1 MNQFKLNRKMKL
13 VIASILVLLVLVGCQ
28 NVIDP
33 DTGRVATEH
42 IIGLDTPWNFSEMGF
57 FTAILIYPM
66 AQIINLSEYVGVT
79 LAIIILTLAIQVLT
93 YRSTVKSTVMTQR
106 MQLIQPEVQKLQEK
120 YKDRTDQQ
128 SQMKMGQETQALYK
142 KYDIKMSAAFTPML
156 ISMPVL
162 IAVWQSVQRAE
173 SVYNGSLFGYS
184 LAVTPKTGM
193 FDLIPFYF
201 IVFIFMALS
210 QALGVLGPQWLN
222 KQAQKKLPVYKQ
234 SDKPVQG
241 QGMMYFMLVFML
253 YIGFTLPAAMCIYL
267 AVSSLLR
274 FAQTAYIQNKY
285 VHNKKEAI

>member
-142 KYDIKMSAAFTPML
+142 YDIKMSAAFSHVDLNASTHRRMA
-156 ISMPVL
+156 IRYN
-162 IAVWQSVQRAE
+162 VQNP
-173 SVYNGSLFGYS
+173 STTDHS
-184 LAVTPKTGM
+184 LA
-193 FDLIPFYF
+193 I
-201 IVFIFMALS
+201 
-210 QALGVLGPQWLN
+210 
-222 KQAQKKLPVYKQ
+222 
-234 SDKPVQG
+234 
-241 QGMMYFMLVFML
+241 
-253 YIGFTLPAAMCIYL
+253 
-267 AVSSLLR
+267 
-274 FAQTAYIQNKY
+274 
-285 VHNKKEAI
+285 H

>member
-1 MNQFKLNRKMKL
+1 MKL

-66 AQIINLSEYVGVT
+66 AQIINFLSEYVGVT

-142 KYDIKMSAAFTPML
+142 KYDIKNVSRVHSHVDLNASTHRRMAIRTTCRIRLQRITLWLFT
-156 ISMPVL
+156 S
-162 IAVWQSVQRAE
+162 RHTK
-173 SVYNGSLFGYS
+173 NGN
-184 LAVTPKTGM
+184 V
-193 FDLIPFYF
+193 
-201 IVFIFMALS
+201 
-210 QALGVLGPQWLN
+210 
-222 KQAQKKLPVYKQ
+222 
-234 SDKPVQG
+234 
-241 QGMMYFMLVFML
+241 
-253 YIGFTLPAAMCIYL
+253 
-267 AVSSLLR
+267 
-274 FAQTAYIQNKY
+274 
-285 VHNKKEAI
+285 